1 MFKETSQK
9 KKSNHETKKTR
20 NLPLHSSQLE
30 KKKNL
35 FFTSSGSINSGGS
48 GSSTT
53 ADWSRN
59 PTDPF
64 PSGRKMH
71 RGKTV
76 LRKPAV
82 MQNATN
88 ATTHRPLQIPFRA
101 SEGEL
106 VPTLPLCCEIRH
118 WQESFLWKE
127 SALETSP
134 AFFFTATLYLKLCCA
149 NSAKS
154 KKRLIAKINI
164 GGFLGK
170 PQSYTPSSHCPTTM
184 VWIPEQKASSFS
196 SDVLEPT
203 FKEEEPFR
211 STTLTSHVSNWLF
224 RLACLDQ
231 RTNAASGRI
240 IPQLQLWASLNSW
253 RNGEGHLRS
262 FRYSYRQGLSTADT
276 SWDHD
281 LKDLSCREKKLPNN
295 LEFPTLKREKKP
307 KNLDHFRQMSI
318 PNKTTNYQH
327 LPKKKT

>member
-1 MFKETSQK
+1 
-9 KKSNHETKKTR
+9 
-20 NLPLHSSQLE
+20 
-30 KKKNL
+30 
-35 FFTSSGSINSGGS
+35 
-48 GSSTT
+48 
-53 ADWSRN
+53 
-59 PTDPF
+59 
-64 PSGRKMH
+64 
-71 RGKTV
+71 
-76 LRKPAV
+76 
-82 MQNATN
+82 
-88 ATTHRPLQIPFRA
+88 
-101 SEGEL
+101 
-106 VPTLPLCCEIRH
+106 
-118 WQESFLWKE
+118 
-127 SALETSP
+127 
-134 AFFFTATLYLKLCCA
+134 
-149 NSAKS
+149 
-154 KKRLIAKINI
+154 
-164 GGFLGK
+164 
-170 PQSYTPSSHCPTTM
+170 M

-327 LPKKKT
+327 LPKKKNITKNSNQKIRTSKTTPSGSMGAEASGIGVEGNVWIPSTWRNWRSFKHHRVRLLGSFNTRFSHLSKNAKSARKIYTPIWIFRREMNISGLHWRHESDFFLVHRFVISKFID